1 MLEAIKECDRVVG
14 CSRGLSWRVAFR
26 ETDVMPVFSLFYV
39 APWLVISHLSPHM
52 FLFFWFLGVLV
63 SVKASS
69 FFCLFRAVYWVP
81 VSNNS
86 SQIKDSHGHTCSIQ
100 MIFFFFFLIRTV
112 GLNEGQ
118 VVSVDNRAV
127 CKSIQPA
134 CFSIIKQDGWSYEA
148 RGKEHP

>member
-81 VSNNS
+81 HSVIIAAKSKTHMATHV
-86 SQIKDSHGHTCSIQ
+86 QFKW
-100 MIFFFFFLIRTV
+100 FFFFFLIRTV